1 MSCINIP
8 DKQTL
13 ILRICRLMFYGE
25 DRRYMGRKKE
35 MPIIESVEYDY
46 VGTEEQF
53 RSFIKNIVRDYLVEN
68 NLFPDIISEEKIIM
82 KTSA

>member
-1 MSCINIP
+1 
-8 DKQTL
+8 
-13 ILRICRLMFYGE
+13 
-25 DRRYMGRKKE
+25 

-68 NLFPDIISEEKIIM
+68 NLFPDIISEEKVITQ
-82 KTSA
+82 TSHTPNSFNP